1 MGKQAYL
8 AYGIPQNRLKRLNLL
23 QKVSTLDQF
32 TMMKKDT
39 SLFANLCRGEFASPD
54 FDFAAWGTLS
64 NFMISLKVT
73 DCWECNVGSV

>member
-1 MGKQAYL
+1 MGEQAYL

-39 SLFANLCRGEFASPD
+39 SLSANLCSKSASPD
-54 FDFAAWGTLS
+54 FDFAA
-64 NFMISLKVT
+64 
-73 DCWECNVGSV
+73 